1 MMSWIGN
8 IRFKPKLIAIVVAG
22 LVPTVLV
29 SVVCFRAERAQ
40 IRAYADE
47 ISGLSAFVTMES
59 LLAPLA
65 EHEVWAAAGAA
76 GDPSG
81 KAKVAQAASTFE
93 QAMAG
98 HGEHSADYGAP
109 TGEDERRWQNVKE
122 AWQRLA
128 QEHPNSVKA
137 TQSQHNELRDLIFT
151 YRDYL
156 VSTSGLIFDSNPAN
170 YFVLHASTVDIPDF
184 NRYSAELRTAAAAIG
199 ANGSATSALT
209 ADVVRA
215 EVLAESALDA
225 VAADL
230 SNAAQHGEKGGALQ
244 SEGGAALKDLRVA
257 FMGFRKY
264 IDENVTSGSISSPV
278 DEILEQSAQ
287 VAPAADRLH
296 GVMLT
301 AARTGL
307 DDVYA
312 DARATRLQ
320 LILVVLVALGL
331 CLTFTVL
338 VATHTI
344 GGLKDA
350 VSIVHGLAEGDY
362 TRTLDVQGRDEH
374 AQMLV
379 SLLSMQDKV
388 ASVLREVKD
397 NAGAVS
403 TAADEILS
411 GTQDLS
417 RRTEQQAASLEETS
431 STMEEMA
438 ATVSQNANNAQLASQ
453 LAAGARDEAVL
464 GGQVAKQ
471 AIEAMSTINASS
483 NKIAEIISVIDAI
496 AFQTNLLSLNAA
508 VEAARAGEQGRGF
521 AIVASEVRS
530 LAHRSS
536 TAAKEIKDLIKASV
550 ASVGQGSKLVS
561 DTGRHLEDIV
571 SSVRKVSDLVGE
583 IATATQ
589 EQAVS
594 AVQINRSVTQ
604 MDEGTQ
610 QNAAMVEQAS
620 ASASRLNGLAKKLNQ
635 LTTYFKLDES
645 SEATS
650 EAAVYRAAATT
661 PAKKRA
667 ASPTRSAAIREP
679 AGRVRSA

>member
-8 IRFKPKLIAIVVAG
+8 IGFKPKLIAIVIAG

-65 EHEVWAAAGAA
+65 EHEIWAAAAAA

-81 KAKVAQAASTFE
+81 KAKVVQATSAFD

-98 HGEHSADYGAP
+98 HDDQGATYGAP
-109 TGEDERRWQNVKE
+109 AGQDLRRWQSVKE
-122 AWQRLA
+122 GWQKLA
-128 QEHPNSVKA
+128 EDHPNSVKA
-137 TQSQHNELRDLIFT
+137 TQTRHNQLRDQIFI

-170 YFVLHASTVDIPDF
+170 YFMLHASTVDIPDF
-184 NRYSAELRTAAAAIG
+184 NRYFAELRTAAAAIG

-215 EVLAESALDA
+215 EVLAENALDA

-230 SNAAQHGEKGGALQ
+230 NNAAQHGEKEGSLQ
-244 SEGGAALKDLRVA
+244 GEGVAALKDLRAA
-257 FMGFRKY
+257 FLGFCKY
-264 IDENVTSGSISSPV
+264 VDDNVISGSISSPL

-287 VAPAADRLH
+287 MAPAADRLH
-296 GVMLT
+296 GLVLK
-301 AARTGL
+301 AAQTGL
-307 DDVYA
+307 ERVYA
-312 DARATRLQ
+312 DARATRLR
-320 LILVVLVALGL
+320 LIFVVLIALAI
-331 CLTFTVL
+331 CLSFTAL

-344 GGLKDA
+344 GGLKA
-350 VSIVHGLAEGDY
+350 AASIVHGLAEGDY
-362 TRTLDVQGRDEH
+362 TRTAAVQGRDEH
-374 AQMLV
+374 AHMLV
-379 SLLSMQDKV
+379 SLLSMQEKM
-388 ASVLREVKD
+388 AGVLREVKD

-417 RRTEQQAASLEETS
+417 HRTEQQAASLEETS
-431 STMEEMA
+431 STMEQMA
-438 ATVSQNANNAQLASQ
+438 ATVSQNATNAKLASQ
-453 LAAGARDEAVL
+453 LATGARDEAIL
-464 GGQVAKQ
+464 GGKVARQ

-536 TAAKEIKDLIKASV
+536 RAAKEIKELIQASV
-550 ASVGQGSKLVS
+550 DSVGQGSRLVS

-583 IATATQ
+583 IAAATQ

-635 LTTYFKLDES
+635 LTTFFKLDYSAEPARGAVQNVE
-645 SEATS
+645 EA
-650 EAAVYRAAATT
+650 R
-661 PAKKRA
+661 PADKRA
-667 ASPTRSAAIREP
+667 LLPSRAESLHESASLRRSA
-679 AGRVRSA
+679 

>member
-8 IRFKPKLIAIVVAG
+8 IGFKPKLIAIVVAG
-22 LVPTVLV
+22 LVPTILV
-29 SVVCFRAERAQ
+29 SFVCFRGERAQ
-40 IRAYADE
+40 IRAYSDE
-47 ISGLSAFVTMES
+47 ISGLSTFVTMES

-81 KAKVAQAASTFE
+81 KAKVMQAGTAFE
-93 QAMAG
+93 QAMAA
-98 HGEHSADYGAP
+98 HAESAADYGAP
-109 TGEDERRWQNVKE
+109 AGEDQRRWLNVKE

-128 QEHPNSVKA
+128 EEHPTSVKA
-137 TQSQHNELRDLIFT
+137 TQTQHNDLRDLIFT

-170 YFVLHASTVDIPDF
+170 YFILHASTVDIPDF

-215 EVLAESALDA
+215 EVLAEGALDR

-230 SNAAQHGEKGGALQ
+230 SNAAQHGEKDSALQ
-244 SEGGAALKDLRVA
+244 TEGGAALKDLRVA

-296 GVMLT
+296 GVMLS

-307 DDVYA
+307 ESAYS

-320 LILVVLVALGL
+320 LILVILVALAI
-331 CLTFTVL
+331 CFTFTIL
-338 VATHTI
+338 IATHTI

-350 VSIVHGLAEGDY
+350 VGIVHGLADGDY
-362 TRTLDVQGRDEH
+362 TGTVNVKGSDEH

-388 ASVLREVKD
+388 ASVLREVKG

-403 TAADEILS
+403 TAADEILM

-438 ATVSQNANNAQLASQ
+438 ATVSQNANNAKQASQ
-453 LAAGARDEAVL
+453 LAAGARDEAIL

-521 AIVASEVRS
+521 AIVAAEVRS

-536 TAAKEIKDLIKASV
+536 TAAKEIKDLIQASV

-635 LTTYFKLDES
+635 LTTYFRLDEGAETGHES
-645 SEATS
+645 ASYRPAV
-650 EAAVYRAAATT
+650 AAPT
-661 PAKKRA
+661 KKRLGSA
-667 ASPTRSAAIREP
+667 TQSVSAHEPVSRARSA
-679 AGRVRSA
+679 

>member
-1 MMSWIGN
+1 
-8 IRFKPKLIAIVVAG
+8 
-22 LVPTVLV
+22 
-29 SVVCFRAERAQ
+29 
-40 IRAYADE
+40 
-47 ISGLSAFVTMES
+47 
-59 LLAPLA
+59 
-65 EHEVWAAAGAA
+65 
-76 GDPSG
+76 
-81 KAKVAQAASTFE
+81 
-93 QAMAG
+93 
-98 HGEHSADYGAP
+98 
-109 TGEDERRWQNVKE
+109 
-122 AWQRLA
+122 
-128 QEHPNSVKA
+128 
-137 TQSQHNELRDLIFT
+137 
-151 YRDYL
+151 
-156 VSTSGLIFDSNPAN
+156 
-170 YFVLHASTVDIPDF
+170 
-184 NRYSAELRTAAAAIG
+184 
-199 ANGSATSALT
+199 
-209 ADVVRA
+209 
-215 EVLAESALDA
+215 
-225 VAADL
+225 
-230 SNAAQHGEKGGALQ
+230 
-244 SEGGAALKDLRVA
+244 
-257 FMGFRKY
+257 MGFRKY
-264 IDENVTSGSISSPV
+264 IDDNVTSGSISSPV

-301 AARTGL
+301 AARSGL
-307 DDVYA
+307 DAVYA

-320 LILVVLVALGL
+320 LILVVLVALAI

-362 TRTLDVQGRDEH
+362 TRTMSVQGRDEH

-379 SLLSMQDKV
+379 SLLSMQDKM
-388 ASVLREVKD
+388 AGVLREVKD

-438 ATVSQNANNAQLASQ
+438 ATVSQNATNAKLASQ
-453 LAAGARDEAVL
+453 LAAGARDEAIL
-464 GGQVAKQ
+464 GGQVARQ

-536 TAAKEIKDLIKASV
+536 TAAKEIKDLIQASV
-550 ASVGQGSKLVS
+550 TSVGQGSKLVS

-620 ASASRLNGLAKKLNQ
+620 ASASRLNGLAKTLNQ
-635 LTTYFKLDES
+635 LTSYFKLDDSAEP
-645 SEATS
+645 TPG
-650 EAAVYRAAATT
+650 AVHRVAVSTA
-661 PAKKRA
+661 AKKRSVP
-667 ASPTRSAAIREP
+667 ASRAGAIREP
-679 AGRVRSA
+679 ESRVRRA

>member
-1 MMSWIGN
+1 
-8 IRFKPKLIAIVVAG
+8 
-22 LVPTVLV
+22 
-29 SVVCFRAERAQ
+29 
-40 IRAYADE
+40 
-47 ISGLSAFVTMES
+47 
-59 LLAPLA
+59 
-65 EHEVWAAAGAA
+65 
-76 GDPSG
+76 
-81 KAKVAQAASTFE
+81 
-93 QAMAG
+93 
-98 HGEHSADYGAP
+98 
-109 TGEDERRWQNVKE
+109 
-122 AWQRLA
+122 
-128 QEHPNSVKA
+128 
-137 TQSQHNELRDLIFT
+137 
-151 YRDYL
+151 
-156 VSTSGLIFDSNPAN
+156 
-170 YFVLHASTVDIPDF
+170 
-184 NRYSAELRTAAAAIG
+184 
-199 ANGSATSALT
+199 
-209 ADVVRA
+209 
-215 EVLAESALDA
+215 
-225 VAADL
+225 
-230 SNAAQHGEKGGALQ
+230 
-244 SEGGAALKDLRVA
+244 
-257 FMGFRKY
+257 
-264 IDENVTSGSISSPV
+264 
-278 DEILEQSAQ
+278 

-301 AARTGL
+301 AASSGL
-307 DDVYA
+307 EAVYA

-320 LILVVLVALGL
+320 LILVVLVALAI
-331 CLTFTVL
+331 CLSFTVL
-338 VATHTI
+338 MATHTI

-362 TRTLDVQGRDEH
+362 TRTMDVRGRDEH

-379 SLLSMQDKV
+379 SLLSMQDKM
-388 ASVLREVKD
+388 AGVLREVKD

-417 RRTEQQAASLEETS
+417 HRTEQQAASLEETS

-438 ATVSQNANNAQLASQ
+438 ATVRQNANNAQLASQ
-453 LAAGARDEAVL
+453 LAAGARDEAIL

-471 AIEAMSTINASS
+471 AVEAMSTINASS

-536 TAAKEIKDLIKASV
+536 TAAREIKELIQASV

-561 DTGRHLEDIV
+561 DTGRHLGDIV

-594 AVQINRSVTQ
+594 AVQINRSVNQ

-635 LTTYFKLDES
+635 LTTYFKLDDS
-645 SEATS
+645 A
-650 EAAVYRAAATT
+650 EAAPATVPRAAVVT
-661 PAKKRA
+661 PARKRSSPA
-667 ASPTRSAAIREP
+667 VRAESLRESASRARSA
-679 AGRVRSA
+679 

>member
-8 IRFKPKLIAIVVAG
+8 IGFKPKLIAIVVAG
-22 LVPTVLV
+22 LVPTILV
-29 SVVCFRAERAQ
+29 SIVCFRAERAQ

-47 ISGLSAFVTMES
+47 IAGLSTFVTMES

-81 KAKVAQAASTFE
+81 KSKVAHAAAAFE
-93 QAMAG
+93 QAIGG
-98 HGEHSADYGAP
+98 HNDRDADYGAP
-109 TGEDERRWQNVKE
+109 AGEDQRRWQNVKE
-122 AWQRLA
+122 AWQKLA
-128 QEHPNSVKA
+128 QEHPNSVKT
-137 TQSQHNELRDLIFT
+137 TQTQHDELRDLIFS

-170 YFVLHASTVDIPDF
+170 YFMLHASTVDIPDF

-199 ANGSATSALT
+199 ANGSATGALT

-215 EVLAESALDA
+215 EVLAENALDA

-230 SNAAQHGEKGGALQ
+230 SNAAQHGEKAGALQ

-264 IDENVTSGSISSPV
+264 IDDNVTSGSISSPV

-287 VAPAADRLH
+287 VAPATDRLH

-301 AARTGL
+301 AARSGL
-307 DDVYA
+307 EVVYA

-320 LILVVLVALGL
+320 LILVVLVALAI

-350 VSIVHGLAEGDY
+350 VDIVHGLAEGDY
-362 TRTLDVQGRDEH
+362 TRTLDVHGRDEH

-379 SLLSMQDKV
+379 SLLAMQEKM
-388 ASVLREVKD
+388 AGVLREVKD

-438 ATVSQNANNAQLASQ
+438 ATVRQNANNAQLASQ
-453 LAAGARDEAVL
+453 LAAGARDEAIL

-471 AIEAMSTINASS
+471 AVEAMSTINTAS

-536 TAAKEIKDLIKASV
+536 TAAKQIKELIQASV

-561 DTGRHLEDIV
+561 DTGKHLEDIV

-635 LTTYFKLDES
+635 LTTYFKVDDS
-645 SEATS
+645 AEAEQ
-650 EAAVYRAAATT
+650 EAVHRVALAT
-661 PAKKRA
+661 PAKKRS
-667 ASPTRSAAIREP
+667 SPPVRAGSLREP
-679 AGRVRSA
+679 ASRARSA

>member
-8 IRFKPKLIAIVVAG
+8 IGFKPKLIAIVVAG
-22 LVPTVLV
+22 LVPTLLV
-29 SVVCFRAERAQ
+29 SFVFFRAERAQ
-40 IRAYADE
+40 MRAYSHE
-47 ISGLSAFVTMES
+47 ISGLAAFVTMES
-59 LLAPLA
+59 LLAPLS

-81 KAKVAQAASTFE
+81 KSKVLQATSAFE

-98 HGEHSADYGAP
+98 HSDHGADYGAP
-109 TGEDERRWQNVKE
+109 TGEDQRRWQSVKD
-122 AWQRLA
+122 AWQKLA
-128 QEHPNSVKA
+128 EEHPTSVKA
-137 TQSQHNELRDLIFT
+137 TQTQHNELRNLIFS

-170 YFVLHASTVDIPDF
+170 YFVVHASTVDIPDF

-215 EVLAESALDA
+215 EVLADAALDA

-230 SNAAQHGEKGGALQ
+230 SNAAQHGEKAGALQ
-244 SEGGAALKDLRVA
+244 TDAGAALKDLRTS
-257 FMGFRKY
+257 FMAFRKY

-287 VAPAADRLH
+287 VAPVTDRLH
-296 GVMLT
+296 AVMLA

-307 DDVYA
+307 ETVYA

-320 LILVVLVALGL
+320 LILVVLIALAI

-338 VATHTI
+338 VARHAI

-350 VSIVHGLAEGDY
+350 VSIVHSLSEGDY
-362 TRTLDVQGRDEH
+362 TRAMNVQGSDEH

-379 SLLSMQDKV
+379 SLLSMQSKV
-388 ASVLREVKD
+388 AGVLRDVKS

-438 ATVSQNANNAQLASQ
+438 ATVRQNANNAQLASQ

-464 GGQVAKQ
+464 GGQVARQ

-536 TAAKEIKDLIKASV
+536 TAAKEIKELIQASV

-594 AVQINRSVTQ
+594 AVQINRAVSQ

-620 ASASRLNGLAKKLNQ
+620 ASASRLNSLAKKLNQ

-645 SEATS
+645 E
-650 EAAVYRAAATT
+650 ERAVSPGEQPARVGAQPRRAPGSGRFMPTGADV
-661 PAKKRA
+661 PRA
-667 ASPTRSAAIREP
+667 RSA
-679 AGRVRSA
+679 